1 MAGRYPGLDETGT
14 KANLH
19 ACMAQL
25 AFWCCLVLRS
35 LGAERMAGEI
45 CLPSPASRRQAVSP
59 TLTLPGSVQVL
70 LCQLVRAFKF
80 LPTGNA
86 ELDGDENVTM
96 ITTKPKHN
104 LVKCVAL

>member
-1 MAGRYPGLDETGT
+1 M
-14 KANLH
+14 
-19 ACMAQL
+19 
-25 AFWCCLVLRS
+25 
-35 LGAERMAGEI
+35 
-45 CLPSPASRRQAVSP
+45 
-59 TLTLPGSVQVL
+59 QVL

-86 ELDGDENVTM
+86 ELDGDENVTV